1 MLYRKYQK
9 KIDELE
15 INVVKLE
22 GKVLFLL
29 SIFSI
34 QFLLI
39 IALFFKKMNQDQK
52 NWLEHTIKEIKL
64 VNPHMI
70 PMNHQIGFFFK
81 VNNIEIPEELFK
93 EEFDQISKAYFSVIE
108 KLLSQQHKGL

>member
-15 INVVKLE
+15 INIVKLE

-39 IALFFKKMNQDQK
+39 IALFFKK
-52 NWLEHTIKEIKL
+52 
-64 VNPHMI
+64 
-70 PMNHQIGFFFK
+70 
-81 VNNIEIPEELFK
+81 
-93 EEFDQISKAYFSVIE
+93 
-108 KLLSQQHKGL
+108 

>member
-9 KIDELE
+9 KISELE

-29 SIFSI
+29 SIVSI

-39 IALFFKKMNQDQK
+39 IALFFKK
-52 NWLEHTIKEIKL
+52 
-64 VNPHMI
+64 
-70 PMNHQIGFFFK
+70 
-81 VNNIEIPEELFK
+81 
-93 EEFDQISKAYFSVIE
+93 
-108 KLLSQQHKGL
+108 